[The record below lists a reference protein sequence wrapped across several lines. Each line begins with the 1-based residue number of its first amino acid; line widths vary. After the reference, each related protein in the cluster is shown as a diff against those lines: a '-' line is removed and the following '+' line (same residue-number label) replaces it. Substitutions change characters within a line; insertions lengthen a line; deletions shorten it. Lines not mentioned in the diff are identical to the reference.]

1 MYSKMEHTFSHL
13 VYSTLKNVQSIVT
26 LVFGSIVIAVLTVIV
41 LLQLVKMVLA
51 RAIFSMV
58 SIY

>member
-1 MYSKMEHTFSHL
+1 MEHTFSPL
-13 VYSTLKNVQSIVT
+13 VYSTLKNVQSIIT
-26 LVFGSIVIAVLTVIV
+26 LALVIIVFALLTVIV
-41 LLQLVKMVLA
+41 LLQLVKTVLA

>member
-1 MYSKMEHTFSHL
+1 MEHTFSHL
-13 VYSTLKNVQSIVT
+13 VYSPLKNVQSI
-26 LVFGSIVIAVLTVIV
+26 LSLAFGKIVIAVLTVIV
-41 LLQLVKMVLA
+41 LLQLVEMVLA

>member
-1 MYSKMEHTFSHL
+1 MEHTFSHL
-13 VYSTLKNVQSIVT
+13 VYSTSKNMQSLITLALVIV
-26 LVFGSIVIAVLTVIV
+26 VFAVLTVIV
-41 LLQLVKMVLA
+41 LLQLVKTVLA